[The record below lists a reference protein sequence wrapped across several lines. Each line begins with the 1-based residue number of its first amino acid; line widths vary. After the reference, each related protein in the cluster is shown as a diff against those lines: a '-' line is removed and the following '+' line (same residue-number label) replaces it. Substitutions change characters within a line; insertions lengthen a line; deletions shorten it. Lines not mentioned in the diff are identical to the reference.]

1 MAGECRWYWTTS
13 HGFCVAAVLGGPE
26 RGTMTTSRRVPTH
39 VITALYYT
47 RFVFTSILIDDWN
60 TGGFVARRSRHIPG
74 TFLLDTP
81 PKRLAAGCLGIL
93 HRSHLIPPFH
103 ALRCTYTH
111 HGRSIRDSSR
121 LTASDC
127 YSIEKLCSRRPSHRQ
142 PHNIP
147 FLYRSSR
154 P

>member
-1 MAGECRWYWTTS
+1 MVSGESMAGECRWYWTTS

-103 ALRCTYTH
+103 ALRCTNISL
-111 HGRSIRDSSR
+111 GLRKVNIIRDITTTTSFTGNIYTSW
-121 LTASDC
+121 TF
-127 YSIEKLCSRRPSHRQ
+127 YPRQ
-142 PHNIP
+142 
-147 FLYRSSR
+147 
-154 P
+154 